1 MAYLDLAEDCPR
13 AALALAT
20 RAPATPP
27 PAPPA
32 KPRDWSLLGNAA
44 MAALLLTI
52 VGGLFGLMVRAF
64 ESVSIALLVTTLL
77 LLPMTPF
84 VTPRY
89 EAHR

>member
-1 MAYLDLAEDCPR
+1 
-13 AALALAT
+13 
-20 RAPATPP
+20 
-27 PAPPA
+27 
-32 KPRDWSLLGNAA
+32 